1 MELICLFCLYY
12 LSQNPQFSENVKPLL
27 SSLKNSE
34 QMLKFINDLSQFSEF
49 FSALNAKGEKKPEK
63 KEAPEQKKEYV
74 DEKQKTNE
82 KTPSPTEGI
91 AGEFIEQILNNY
103 FKNH

>member
-27 SSLKNSE
+27 FSLKNSE

-49 FSALNAKGEKKPEK
+49 FSALTPKGEKQPEK
-63 KEAPEQKKEYV
+63 KEKPPEQPKEHA
-74 DEKQKTNE
+74 EKTNE
-82 KTPSPTEGI
+82 KSSSPTEGI
-91 AGEFIEQILNNY
+91 AGEFIEEILNNY
-103 FKNH
+103 FKNR